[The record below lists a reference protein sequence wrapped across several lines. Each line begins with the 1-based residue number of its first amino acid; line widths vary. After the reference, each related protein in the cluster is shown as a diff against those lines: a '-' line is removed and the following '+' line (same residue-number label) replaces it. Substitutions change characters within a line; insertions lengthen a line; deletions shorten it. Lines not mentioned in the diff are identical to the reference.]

1 MANDA
6 KLGLVVGMGLVI
18 GVAVMFYR
26 KEQGRINPAGTE
38 TYASP
43 IQATVP
49 PSAPRGVYRPVR
61 SPTMTQTEDFHLDE
75 PREVTNASSS
85 GPENVSR
92 AESQR

>member
-26 KEQGRINPAGTE
+26 KEPGRINPSTPE
-38 TYASP
+38 PHASP

-49 PSAPRGVYRPVR
+49 PTAPRGVYRPDR
-61 SPTMTQTEDFHLDE
+61 SPTMTQSENANLDQ
-75 PREVTNASSS
+75 PREITNAEYSRH
-85 GPENVSR
+85 GISR
-92 AESQR
+92 AEPHR

>member
-26 KEQGRINPAGTE
+26 KDPSRMNPPTPQAH
-38 TYASP
+38 ASP

-49 PSAPRGVYRPVR
+49 PTAPRGVYRPDR
-61 SPTMTQTEDFHLDE
+61 SPTVMQSENANLDQ
-75 PREVTNASSS
+75 PREITNAEYSSH
-85 GPENVSR
+85 GIYR
-92 AESQR
+92 AEPQR